1 MENPQSRQVL
11 ARHGK
16 SFYWASFFLGSRLAN
31 NAARLYEF
39 CRFVDDL
46 ADGDLPNRQESLE
59 DIRQSLDT
67 GEDSTIEELSK
78 FLDLAKE
85 CRIPLT
91 AARELLDGMLL
102 DQQPTEVKNE
112 QQLLRYCHAVAGT
125 VGLMMCQVLECK
137 TARAKSFAIDL
148 GIAMQLTNIAR
159 DVLED
164 AKMGRRYLPSVWFSE
179 DIAIEDM
186 ALGKTSSHKPVADA
200 IDRLLVMSEAYYNSA
215 LIGIRLLPFR
225 SRLSI
230 AIALR
235 VYRQIGWVLQRK
247 KITWWEGRVM
257 VAAPEKIMLSL
268 RSFSELL
275 PLTVPSHNAELHKNL
290 KGLSGVQ

>member
-186 ALGKTSSHKPVADA
+186 ALGKTSSRKPVADA